1 MPTVLF
7 VTNPYMEP
15 LLEGVMD
22 VARERR
28 WLLVSG
34 MRRTGRLPRNVKP
47 DGVVGTLS
55 DPRMGAQVRRYGVPV
70 VGLMDGWKGRG
81 DPPWPVVVPDYRAC
95 GEAGA
100 RHLLELGAPVFAFY
114 RRFDAPESNAVL
126 EGFLQ
131 AMQEAGREV
140 RRLDFPLEYPGE
152 PDSHPRI
159 RIEVS
164 AWHQRLTRR
173 LLDLPKPCAVMAEDD
188 RFGIELIQLA
198 LDAGLRVPDDV
209 AVLGCDNLMPDL
221 RLAQVPLS
229 SVDPDLPGVGRAGA
243 ELLDLLMRG
252 RAAPEPRRP
261 IPPRGV
267 VERASTALYA
277 AQDERVAGVVRAIR
291 RNFRDELTVPGLAR
305 EAGLSVRGLQMAFA
319 RHVGRTVRD
328 EIIRCRLAQAKR
340 LLEET
345 DLKISSVAAE
355 SGFPD
360 ARALVRF
367 FRLKEDCSP
376 SSSRE
381 RKGGPRD

>member
-22 VARERR
+22 FAREQR
-28 WLLVSG
+28 WLLVSS
-34 MRRTGRLPRNVKP
+34 MRRTGKLPRNLRP
-47 DGVVGTLS
+47 DGVVGTIS
-55 DPRMGAQVRRYGVPV
+55 DPKLGEQVRKFGVPV
-70 VGLMDGWKGRG
+70 VGMMEGWTGRAA
-81 DPPWPVVVPDYRAC
+81 PPWPVVAPDYRAC
-95 GEAGA
+95 GAAGA
-100 RHLLELGAPVFAFY
+100 QHLLELGAPVFAFY
-114 RRFDAPESNAVL
+114 RRFNARESNAVM
-126 EGFLQ
+126 EGFLGGMR
-131 AMQEAGREV
+131 AAGREV
-140 RRLDFPLEYPGE
+140 RRLDFPQEYPGE
-152 PDSHPRI
+152 PDTHQRI
-159 RIEVS
+159 RIGMAE
-164 AWHQRLTRR
+164 WHQRLTRR

-229 SVDPDLPGVGRAGA
+229 SVDPDLPGVGRRGA
-243 ELLDLLMRG
+243 ELLHRLMRG
-252 RAAPEPRRP
+252 ESGGPALQL

-277 AQDERVAGVVRAIR
+277 AHDERVARVVRSIR

-305 EAGLSVRGLQMAFA
+305 EAGLSVRGLQTAFEK
-319 RHVGRTVRD
+319 HVGRTVRD
-328 EIIRCRLAQAKR
+328 EITRCRLAQAKR

-345 DLKISSVAAE
+345 DLKVSSVAAE

-367 FRLKEDCSP
+367 FRLKEGCAP
-376 SSSRE
+376 SDYRE
-381 RKGGPRD
+381 RKR